1 MIETFAF
8 QMQEVASEGVK
19 RTSMDVPN
27 FAKTYEPSS
36 ITSFEEANQP
46 LDQPTSKDAGDD
58 TNPEEYKTLESA
70 LENTSEKERQIYQ
83 DANLE
88 SGEVNGREVLQRTDI
103 DYGATDPFGRTNL
116 ERMEQGKAPLVDGKP
131 IELHHIGQEMDS
143 PLAEL
148 TQEEHRGPGNDGVL
162 HDKQKESEIDRNKF
176 NTERENHWKE
186 RADQVKL
193 ERGDVNE

>member
-1 MIETFAF
+1 M
-8 QMQEVASEGVK
+8 
-19 RTSMDVPN
+19 
-27 FAKTYEPSS
+27 
-36 ITSFEEANQP
+36 
-46 LDQPTSKDAGDD
+46 
-58 TNPEEYKTLESA
+58 
-70 LENTSEKERQIYQ
+70 
-83 DANLE
+83 
-88 SGEVNGREVLQRTDI
+88 NGREVLQRTDI
-103 DYGATDPFGRTNL
+103 DYDATDPFGRTNL

-148 TQEEHRGPGNDGVL
+148 TQEEHRGPGNDGIL

-186 RADQVKL
+186 RAEQVKL